1 MILLTSTRGRI
12 LIMMTDPSQNFVEI
26 LKIVGHSE
34 EEAKKLN
41 ENFMTMVVQR
51 SILLLSSKLGQ
62 DKVKELKQMIEDG
75 MRGQEVITFIAGV
88 RGDDEVK
95 KIISGSVA
103 YLIDK
108 YMKEV
113 SPKLD
118 EEKKKKLAEYL
129 LGSN

>member
-51 SILLLSSKLGQ
+51 SILLLSSRLGQ
-62 DKVKELKQMIEDG
+62 EKVKELKQMLEDG
-75 MRGQEVITFIAGV
+75 VLGEEIIKFIAKD
-88 RGDDEVK
+88 RGNDEVK
-95 KIISGSVA
+95 KIIAGSVA
-103 YLIDK
+103 FLIDK

-118 EEKKKKLAEYL
+118 EEKKKKLAEHL
-129 LGSN
+129 LNSN